1 MSNENEQLMVSRVI
15 EPDATSE
22 QWDELTAA
30 AISNPTLW
38 RRTAEAL
45 RDHQAMTRAVNR
57 SIAIAED
64 VSTTPRTD
72 RLAHRLAVD
81 SAPSERPQLLRWSGW
96 AVAALVAL
104 AWVGGLRTVQPTGN
118 GFQAG
123 TGSQVL
129 SAADLLDRYLVQGRR
144 EGRVFDEV
152 PEKILVQS
160 RPSPTGN
167 AVEVIFIRQILE
179 RMTLPDLYQYEGE
192 DESGRPTLVRFTQ
205 HTGPSM

>member
-1 MSNENEQLMVSRVI
+1 MSDEHEQLLVSRVI
-15 EPDATSE
+15 EPDATAKA
-22 QWDELTAA
+22 WNELTAA
-30 AISNPTLW
+30 AEADPSLW
-38 RRTAEAL
+38 RQTVQTL
-45 RDHQAMTRAVNR
+45 RDHHAMTRAVDA

-64 VSTTPRTD
+64 VSTTPRTS

-81 SAPSERPQLLRWSGW
+81 SAPSERLQLLRFSGW

-104 AWVGGLRTVQPTGN
+104 AWVSGLSNVQPTGN
-118 GFQAG
+118 GYQAG

-129 SAADLLDRYLVQGRR
+129 SAADLFDRYLVQGRR

-160 RPSPTGN
+160 RPSPTGD

-179 RMTLPDLYQYEGE
+179 RMTLPDLYQYEGQ
-192 DESGRPTLVRFTQ
+192 DESGRPTLVRFNQ

>member
-1 MSNENEQLMVSRVI
+1 MSNVDNEILVSRVI

-22 QWDELTAA
+22 EWDELTAA

-45 RDHQAMTRAVNR
+45 RDHHAMTRAVNA
-57 SIAIAED
+57 SIAIADD
-64 VSTTPRTD
+64 VSTTSRTS
-72 RLAHRLAVD
+72 RLEHRLAVD
-81 SAPSERPQLLRWSGW
+81 AAPSQRPQLLRWSGW

-104 AWVGGLRTVQPTGN
+104 AWVSGLSNVQPTGN
-118 GFQAG
+118 GYQAG
-123 TGSQVL
+123 IGSQVV
-129 SAADLLDRYLVQGRR
+129 SAADLLERYLVQGRR

-152 PEKILVQS
+152 PEKIFVQS
-160 RPSPTGN
+160 RPSPTGD

-179 RMTLPDLYQYEGE
+179 RMTLPDLYQYEGQ
-192 DESGRPTLVRFTQ
+192 DESGRPTLVRFNR

>member
-1 MSNENEQLMVSRVI
+1 MSNEHEQLLVSRVI

-22 QWDELTAA
+22 QWDELTTA

-45 RDHQAMTRAVNR
+45 RDHHAMTRAVNA
-57 SIAIAED
+57 SIAIADD
-64 VSTTPRTD
+64 VSTTPRTS
-72 RLAHRLAVD
+72 RQVHRLAVD
-81 SAPSERPQLLRWSGW
+81 AAPSERPQLLRWSGW

-104 AWVGGLRTVQPTGN
+104 AWVSGLSNVQPTGN
-118 GFQAG
+118 GYQAG
-123 TGSQVL
+123 IGSQVL

-152 PEKILVQS
+152 PEKIFVQS
-160 RPSPTGN
+160 RPSPTGD

-192 DESGRPTLVRFTQ
+192 DESGRPILVRFNQ

>member
-1 MSNENEQLMVSRVI
+1 MSNEREQLLVSRVI
-15 EPDATSE
+15 EPDATAKA
-22 QWDELTAA
+22 WDELTAA
-30 AISNPTLW
+30 AEADPNLW
-38 RRTAEAL
+38 RQTVQTL
-45 RDHQAMTRAVNR
+45 RDHHAFARAVDA
-57 SIAIAED
+57 SVAVADD
-64 VSTTPRTD
+64 VSTTPPTS
-72 RLAHRLAVD
+72 RLEHRPAVGP
-81 SAPSERPQLLRWSGW
+81 APSERRQLLRWSGW

-104 AWVGGLRTVQPTGN
+104 AWVSGLNNVQPLGN
-118 GFQAG
+118 GYQAG

-160 RPSPTGN
+160 RPSPTGD

-179 RMTLPDLYQYEGE
+179 RMTLPDLYQYQGE
-192 DESGRPTLVRFTQ
+192 DESGRPTLVRFNQ

>member
-30 AISNPTLW
+30 ASSNPTLW

-45 RDHQAMTRAVNR
+45 RDHQAMTRAVNG
-57 SIAIAED
+57 SIAIADD
-64 VSTTPRTD
+64 VSTTPRTSRLED
-72 RLAHRLAVD
+72 RSAVD
-81 SAPSERPQLLRWSGW
+81 AAPSERRQLLRWSGW

-104 AWVGGLRTVQPTGN
+104 AWVSGLGNVQPTGN
-118 GFQAG
+118 GYQAG
-123 TGSQVL
+123 IGSPVL

-152 PEKILVQS
+152 PEKIFVQS
-160 RPSPTGN
+160 RPSPTGD

-192 DESGRPTLVRFTQ
+192 DESGRPTLVRFNQ

>member
-30 AISNPTLW
+30 AISKPTLW
-38 RRTAEAL
+38 RLTAEAV
-45 RDHQAMTRAVNR
+45 RDHHAMTRAVNASI
-57 SIAIAED
+57 SIADD
-64 VSTTPRTD
+64 VSTTPRTS
-72 RLAHRLAVD
+72 RLVHRLAVD

-104 AWVGGLRTVQPTGN
+104 AWVSGLSNVQPTGN
-118 GFQAG
+118 GYQAG

-129 SAADLLDRYLVQGRR
+129 SAADLLHRYLVQGRR

-160 RPSPTGN
+160 RPLPTGD

-179 RMTLPDLYQYEGE
+179 RTTLPGLYHYQGE
-192 DESGRPTLVRFTQ
+192 DESGRPTLVRFEANAK
-205 HTGPSM
+205 PPM

>member
-30 AISNPTLW
+30 ASSNPTLW

-45 RDHQAMTRAVNR
+45 RDHQAMTRAVNG
-57 SIAIAED
+57 SIAIADD
-64 VSTTPRTD
+64 VSTTARTS
-72 RLAHRLAVD
+72 RRVHRLAVD
-81 SAPSERPQLLRWSGW
+81 SAPSERRQLLRWSGW

-104 AWVGGLRTVQPTGN
+104 AWVSGLSNVQPTGN
-118 GFQAG
+118 GYQAG
-123 TGSQVL
+123 IGSQVL

-152 PEKILVQS
+152 PEKIFVQS
-160 RPSPTGN
+160 RPSPTGD

-179 RMTLPDLYQYEGE
+179 RTTMPGLYHYQGE
-192 DESGRPTLVRFTQ
+192 DELGRPTFVPFEAIAKR
-205 HTGPSM
+205 PM

>member
-1 MSNENEQLMVSRVI
+1 MSNVDNELLVSRVI

-22 QWDELTAA
+22 EWDELTAA

-45 RDHQAMTRAVNR
+45 RDHHAMTRAVNA
-57 SIAIAED
+57 SIAIADD
-64 VSTTPRTD
+64 VSTTPQTS
-72 RLAHRLAVD
+72 RLEHRLAVD
-81 SAPSERPQLLRWSGW
+81 AAPFQRPQLLRWSGW

-104 AWVGGLRTVQPTGN
+104 AWFSGLSNVQPTGD
-118 GFQAG
+118 GYQAG
-123 TGSQVL
+123 IGSQVV
-129 SAADLLDRYLVQGRR
+129 SAADLLERYLVQGRR

-152 PEKILVQS
+152 PEKIFVQS
-160 RPSPTGN
+160 RPSPTGD

-179 RMTLPDLYQYEGE
+179 RMTLPDLYQYEGQ
-192 DESGRPTLVRFTQ
+192 DESGRPTLVRFNR

>member
-30 AISNPTLW
+30 ASSNPTLW

-45 RDHQAMTRAVNR
+45 RDHQAMTRAVNG
-57 SIAIAED
+57 SIAIADD
-64 VSTTPRTD
+64 VSTTPRTS
-72 RLAHRLAVD
+72 RVVHRLAVD
-81 SAPSERPQLLRWSGW
+81 SAPSERLQLLRWSGW

-104 AWVGGLRTVQPTGN
+104 AWVSGLSNVQPTGN

-123 TGSQVL
+123 VGSQVL
-129 SAADLLDRYLVQGRR
+129 SAADLLERYLVQGRR

-160 RPSPTGN
+160 RPSPTGD

-179 RMTLPDLYQYEGE
+179 RMTLPDLYQYQGE
-192 DESGRPTLVRFTQ
+192 DESGRPTLVRFNQ